1 MSKTSKHRKETST
14 SKKLLLF
21 FYGVALLLTLTAV
34 RMANLPEPNTEA
46 VSIMARLTEI
56 WYGGTTLITGFYLWK
71 ARSENRNKY
80 SQLWY
85 EKIAEK
91 DGWEAAARFAEL
103 VTKGD

>member
-1 MSKTSKHRKETST
+1 MTSKHNKSKLSS

-21 FYGVALLLTLTAV
+21 FYGMAVVLTIITV
-34 RMANLPEPNTEA
+34 GMGNVPEPNPEI
-46 VSIMARLTEI
+46 VSTMARLTEI
-56 WYGGTTLITGFYLWK
+56 WYGGTTAVTGFYLWK